1 MNQRGGNFAVV
12 GSGSDG
18 MLGAAPATDLAD
30 VAIWHTGID
39 AAGLGTAPL
48 DLKILFTTAPV
59 LTTDTTDKLK
69 ATRINTWFRFI
80 GEQDT
85 VALVAVTHVQRT
97 FLKRVLTGAG
107 GRPPV
112 NPLRNGTKTY
122 TTDAAIDA
130 LKGEE
135 LMSLIEEYEPQL
147 QYHYADLM
155 PILKRLIIQFEA
167 VINMG
172 EGATKWA
179 GATSTNKF
187 EQMFQDRLN
196 DFFKTRQFIGVF
208 LNPVRLTNVLMGQV
222 VSILRMY
229 LQDQPKLKKDIALVK
244 NSRVEDFME
253 DLDAERNVNQRKMD
267 KLTIIEKMMET
278 CKGGVALLTNTGL
291 QDGWVHGGPFVFYNF
306 LDHPGR
312 RAIPGTHDLYKVYD
326 FWFQFYTQM
335 AAQYDGTNFIPANFK
350 QTDQGNYG
358 VLAAKILVAK
368 INSRTLEQILITPT
382 PGDYVAGVPLDY
394 RKIPNAEYIAVAYK
408 PGFTLDTLYRS
419 LDQSID
425 SRFAINLMHQLNK
438 P

>member
-1 MNQRGGNFAVV
+1 
-12 GSGSDG
+12 
-18 MLGAAPATDLAD
+18 MLAAAPATDPAD
-30 VAIWHTGID
+30 VVIWHAGID

-48 DLKILFTTAPV
+48 DLKILFTTVPV
-59 LTTDTTDKLK
+59 LTTDTTDELK

-85 VALVAVTHVQRT
+85 VALIAVTHVQRT
-97 FLKRVLTGAG
+97 FLKRVLAGAG

-112 NPLRNGTKTY
+112 NPLRNGTKSY

-172 EGATKWA
+172 EGATDWA
-179 GATSTNKF
+179 GATSTNKL
-187 EQMFQDRLN
+187 EKMFQNRLN

-208 LNPVRLTNVLMGQV
+208 LNPIRLTNVLMGQV

-244 NSRVEDFME
+244 KNPGPEDFRE
-253 DLDAERNVNQRKMD
+253 DLDAEVNVNQRKMD
-267 KLTIIEKMMET
+267 KLTIIEKMMEI
-278 CKGGVALLTNTGL
+278 CKGGVALLTNTEL
-291 QDGWVHGGPFVFYNF
+291 QDGWVHGGPFVFYNL
-306 LDHPGR
+306 LDYPGR
-312 RAIPGTHDLYKVYD
+312 PVVGTHDPYKVYN

-335 AAQYDGTNFIPANFK
+335 ASQYDGTNFITANFE
-350 QTDQGNYG
+350 QADQGNYG
-358 VLAAKILVAK
+358 LLAAKILVAK
-368 INSRTLEQILITPT
+368 LNGRTLEQILKTPT
-382 PGDYVAGVPLDY
+382 PADYIAGVALDY
-394 RKIPNAEYIAVAYK
+394 RKIPNVEYIAVAYK